1 MILILLLSYQYV
13 VERLNLEQSKVAKVS
28 LDTYHMYH
36 ITLYVSNNDFECRM
50 LKSGQN
56 GRNWKRWDTNST
68 NL

>member
-36 ITLYVSNNDFECRM
+36 ITLYVSNNDFEC
-50 LKSGQN
+50 
-56 GRNWKRWDTNST
+56 
-68 NL
+68 